1 MRRNDVFT
9 IFWLK
14 KANKLSLSRSL
25 LIVGF
30 DPSGY
35 NPRIYFT
42 PLIKHGY
49 RGRRLII
56 NSRNIKILSACIYA
70 SSTVTRAQGPEPCV
84 KALSFYLSATIEQTL
99 AHAAKIGITTKG
111 HPRSAG
117 TRHEALGLRARP
129 RSSRRRV
136 LYNYSAKIGV
146 KGKAVSRRSNG
157 LNANKFQEFIRLQ
170 FNHNKNI

>member
-1 MRRNDVFT
+1 MKLVMEIVLGHILQITKKFEKILGPRGSKRAQNLSKKR
-9 IFWLK
+9 ICHFW
-14 KANKLSLSRSL
+14 RV
-25 LIVGF
+25 IIGF

-70 SSTVTRAQGPEPCV
+70 PSTVTWAQGPGPSV

-99 AHAAKIGITTKG
+99 DLAAKIGRNDKRASAVSKAGRTK
-111 HPRSAG
+111 RD
-117 TRHEALGLRARP
+117 RARP
-129 RSSRRRV
+129 
-136 LYNYSAKIGV
+136 
-146 KGKAVSRRSNG
+146 
-157 LNANKFQEFIRLQ
+157 
-170 FNHNKNI
+170 

>member
-1 MRRNDVFT
+1 M
-9 IFWLK
+9 L
-14 KANKLSLSRSL
+14 
-25 LIVGF
+25 GF

-70 SSTVTRAQGPEPCV
+70 PSTVTWAQGPGPSV

-117 TRHEALGLRARP
+117 TRREALGLRARP

-136 LYNYSAKIGV
+136 WDNYSH
-146 KGKAVSRRSNG
+146 S
-157 LNANKFQEFIRLQ
+157 FIYYT
-170 FNHNKNI
+170 HSIWIK